1 MKKGFYIRLAG
12 EGISKNRKLYFPY
25 ILTCICMIMMYYIVS
40 FLSVSEEIA
49 SIRGGEMLQGL
60 LSMGVFVVAVF
71 ALIFLYYTNSFL
83 IRRRKKE
90 LGLYNILGM
99 GKRNLVRILLWENIL
114 TAAVSLIIGIVFGI
128 LFSKLAELLAVKLL
142 DGATGFGISIEGKP
156 ILMTVGLF
164 LVIFLLIMAR
174 MLVSVYKLRPIEML
188 RSENVGEKPP
198 KANWIFALAGAVI
211 LGGAYYLAVKIIDP
225 TTAMLVF
232 FLAVVMVIIATYL
245 LFIAGSVALCKL
257 LQKSRKYYYKTRHFV
272 SLSQM
277 VYRMKRNGAG
287 LASICILST
296 MVLVTISSTMC
307 IFADTESAI
316 QNRYPNDI
324 SIECSGKTSL
334 PQNVDGSEAEQKDS
348 VVQRMTP
355 EMTAPYKAAVREVL
369 ESHGVKEKNLQNY
382 NLYSLSGVQSDD
394 VLTIDFEKMR
404 GELASINSGL
414 SASVKTMYFT
424 TMDDYNR
431 LHGTDETLAEDEML
445 LYAYKTDYEY
455 ESFTINGVGTWEVK
469 TLDEPPIKVGTAMAN
484 MQGTYHIIVK
494 HLSVIEKI
502 ATAYETINA
511 KPLQDGTLYLLTLK
525 ECYDFDLE
533 CDQEEQIEIYEEILE
548 SFGQL
553 SNVTDEQGQRAGD
566 SLANYYADCKA
577 SGKGEFIALNG
588 GLFFLGVLLG
598 AVFLFGT
605 VLIMYYKQIS
615 EGYEDQD
622 RFDILMKVG
631 MTKKEVKQTINSQ
644 VLTVFFMPLIMA
656 GIHLAFAFPMIQK
669 ILMLMSGVEAKVF
682 VIVTIGCYLVFALF
696 YVVVYMV
703 TSKSYYTIISGKEK

>member
-40 FLSVSEEIA
+40 FLSVSEELA

-114 TAAVSLIIGIVFGI
+114 TAAISLIVGIVFGI
-128 LFSKLAELLAVKLL
+128 LFSKLAELLAIKLL
-142 DGATGFGISIEGKP
+142 DGATGFGVHIEMGP

-164 LVIFLLIMAR
+164 LAIFLLIMIR
-174 MLVSVYKLRPIEML
+174 MLISVYKLRPIEML

-198 KANWIFALAGAVI
+198 KANWIFAFAGAVI

-257 LQKSRKYYYKTRHFV
+257 LQKSKKYYYKTRHFV

-307 IFADTESAI
+307 IYADTESAI
-316 QNRYPNDI
+316 QNRYPTDI
-324 SIECSGKTSL
+324 SIEWSGKTSL
-334 PQNVDGSEAEQKDS
+334 PQNDGAEQAEQKDS
-348 VVQRMTP
+348 VVQRLTP
-355 EMTAPYKAAVREVL
+355 EMTAPYKEAVGHVL
-369 ESHGVKEKNLQNY
+369 ESHGVKAENLKNY
-382 NLYSLSGVQSDD
+382 KFYALSGVQSDD
-394 VLTIDFEKMR
+394 VLSIDFEKMR
-404 GELASINSGL
+404 GELASINSGM

-431 LHGTDETLAEDEML
+431 LNGTDETLAEDEML
-445 LYAYKTDYEY
+445 IYSYKTDYKY
-455 ESFTINGVGTWEVK
+455 DSFTIDGVGTWKVRMLE
-469 TLDEPPIKVGTAMAN
+469 EAPIEVGTATVN
-484 MQGTYHIIVK
+484 MQGGYQIVVK
-494 HLSVIEKI
+494 DLSVIEKI

-511 KPLQDGTLYLLTLK
+511 KPLQDGTLYLLALK

-533 CDQEEQIEIYEEILE
+533 CGQEEQIDIYNEILE
-548 SFGQL
+548 SFEHV
-553 SNVTDEQGQRAGD
+553 SEATDEQGNRTGD
-566 SLANYYADCKA
+566 LLANYFADCKA
-577 SGKGEFIALNG
+577 SGKGDFIALNG

-696 YVVVYMV
+696 YVIVYMV
-703 TSKSYYTIISGKEK
+703 TSKSYYTIISSKEK

>member
-40 FLSVSEEIA
+40 FLSVSEELA

-114 TAAVSLIIGIVFGI
+114 TAAISLIVGIVFGI
-128 LFSKLAELLAVKLL
+128 LFSKLAELLAIKLL
-142 DGATGFGISIEGKP
+142 DGATGFGVHIEVRP

-164 LVIFLLIMAR
+164 LVIFLLIMIR
-174 MLVSVYKLRPIEML
+174 MLISVYKLRPIEML

-198 KANWIFALAGAVI
+198 KANWIFAFAGAVI

-257 LQKSRKYYYKTRHFV
+257 LQKSKKYYYKTRHFV

-307 IFADTESAI
+307 IYADTESAI
-316 QNRYPNDI
+316 QNRYPTDI
-324 SIECSGKTSL
+324 SIEWSGKTSL
-334 PQNVDGSEAEQKDS
+334 PQNDGAEQAEQKDS
-348 VVQRMTP
+348 VVQRLTP
-355 EMTAPYKAAVREVL
+355 EMTAPYKEAVGHVL
-369 ESHGVKEKNLQNY
+369 ESHGVKAENLKNY
-382 NLYSLSGVQSDD
+382 KFYALSGVQSDD
-394 VLTIDFEKMR
+394 VLSIDFEKMR
-404 GELASINSGL
+404 GELASINSGM

-431 LHGTDETLAEDEML
+431 LNGTDETLAEDEML
-445 LYAYKTDYEY
+445 IYSYKTDYKY
-455 ESFTINGVGTWEVK
+455 DSFTIDGVGTWKVRMLE
-469 TLDEPPIKVGTAMAN
+469 EAPIEVGTATVN
-484 MQGTYHIIVK
+484 MQGGYQIVVK
-494 HLSVIEKI
+494 DLSVIEKI

-511 KPLQDGTLYLLTLK
+511 KPLQDGTLYLLALK

-533 CDQEEQIEIYEEILE
+533 CGQEEQIDIYNEILE
-548 SFGQL
+548 SFEHV
-553 SNVTDEQGQRAGD
+553 SEATDEQGNRTGD
-566 SLANYYADCKA
+566 LLANYFADCKA
-577 SGKGEFIALNG
+577 SGKGDFIALNG

-696 YVVVYMV
+696 YVIVYMV
-703 TSKSYYTIISGKEK
+703 TSKSYYTIISSKEK

>member
-324 SIECSGKTSL
+324 SIEWSGKTSL

-469 TLDEPPIKVGTAMAN
+469 TLEESPIKVGTAMAN
-484 MQGTYHIIVK
+484 MQGTYQIVVK
-494 HLSVIEKI
+494 DLSVIEKI

>member
-40 FLSVSEEIA
+40 FLSISKELA

-83 IRRRKKE
+83 IRKRKKE

-114 TAAVSLIIGIVFGI
+114 TAVISLVIGIVFGI
-128 LFSKLAELLAVKLL
+128 LFSKLAELLAIKLL
-142 DGATGFGISIEGKP
+142 DGATGFGVHIEMKP

-164 LVIFLLIMAR
+164 LAIFLLIMIR

-198 KANWIFALAGAVI
+198 KANWLFAFAGAVI
-211 LGGAYYLAVKIIDP
+211 LAGAYYLAVKIIDP

-257 LQKSRKYYYKTRHFV
+257 LQKSKKYYYKTRHFV

-307 IFADTESAI
+307 IYADTESSI
-316 QNRYPNDI
+316 RNRYPHDI
-324 SIECSGKTSL
+324 TIEWSGKTSL
-334 PQNVDGSEAEQKDS
+334 PQNEDGTDTELKDS
-348 VVQRMTP
+348 VVQRLTP
-355 EMTAPYKAAVREVL
+355 EMAMTYKEAVEKVL
-369 ESHGVKEKNLQNY
+369 ESHKVKAENLENY

-394 VLTIDFEKMR
+394 VLSIDFEKMK
-404 GELASINSGL
+404 GEISSINAGMSG
-414 SASVKTMYFT
+414 SVKTMYFT
-424 TMDDYNR
+424 TMDDYNK
-431 LHGTDETLAEDEML
+431 LKGTDKTLAEDEMM
-445 LYAYKTDYEY
+445 LYSYKTDYEY
-455 ESFTINGVGTWEVK
+455 DSFTIDGVGTWKVETMK
-469 TLDEPPIKVGTAMAN
+469 EPPIGVGNAMAN
-484 MQGTYHIIVK
+484 MQGSYQVVVK
-494 HLSVIEKI
+494 DLSVIEKI

-511 KPLQDGTLYLLTLK
+511 KPLQDGTLYLLSLK
-525 ECYDFDLE
+525 ECYDFDLK
-533 CDQEEQIEIYEEILE
+533 CDEEKQIEIYKDILE
-548 SFGQL
+548 SFEHI
-553 SNVTDEQGQRAGD
+553 SEAADEQGNRMGD
-566 SLANYYADCKA
+566 SLANYYADSKA
-577 SGKGEFIALNG
+577 YGKGDFIALNG

-622 RFDILMKVG
+622 RFNILMKVG

-696 YVVVYMV
+696 YVLVYVV
-703 TSKSYYTIISGKEK
+703 TSKSYYTIISSKEK

>member
-225 TTAMLVF
+225 TTAMCVF

-324 SIECSGKTSL
+324 SIEWSGKTSL

-414 SASVKTMYFT
+414 SASVKTMYFM

-469 TLDEPPIKVGTAMAN
+469 TLEEPPIKVGTAMAN
-484 MQGTYHIIVK
+484 MQGTYQIVVK
-494 HLSVIEKI
+494 DLSVIEKI

-553 SNVTDEQGQRAGD
+553 SNVTDEQGHRAGD

-669 ILMLMSGVEAKVF
+669 ILMLMSRVEAKVF

>member
-40 FLSVSEEIA
+40 FLSISKELA

-83 IRRRKKE
+83 IRKRKKE

-114 TAAVSLIIGIVFGI
+114 TAVISLVIGIVFGI
-128 LFSKLAELLAVKLL
+128 LFSKLAELLAIKLL
-142 DGATGFGISIEGKP
+142 DGATGFGVHIEMKP
-156 ILMTVGLF
+156 ILMTVGL
-164 LVIFLLIMAR
+164 
-174 MLVSVYKLRPIEML
+174 
-188 RSENVGEKPP
+188 
-198 KANWIFALAGAVI
+198 
-211 LGGAYYLAVKIIDP
+211 
-225 TTAMLVF
+225 

-257 LQKSRKYYYKTRHFV
+257 LQKSKKYYYKTRHFV

-307 IFADTESAI
+307 IYADTESSI
-316 QNRYPNDI
+316 RNRYPHDI
-324 SIECSGKTSL
+324 TIEWSGKTSL
-334 PQNVDGSEAEQKDS
+334 PQNEDGTDTELKDS
-348 VVQRMTP
+348 VVQRLTP
-355 EMTAPYKAAVREVL
+355 EMTMTYKEAVEKVL
-369 ESHGVKEKNLQNY
+369 ESHKVKAENLENY

-394 VLTIDFEKMR
+394 VLSIDFEKMK
-404 GELASINSGL
+404 GEISSINAGMSG
-414 SASVKTMYFT
+414 SVKTMYFT
-424 TMDDYNR
+424 TMDDYNK
-431 LHGTDETLAEDEML
+431 LKGTDKTLAEDEMM
-445 LYAYKTDYEY
+445 LYSYKTDYEY
-455 ESFTINGVGTWEVK
+455 DSFTIDGVGTWKVETMK
-469 TLDEPPIKVGTAMAN
+469 EPPIGVGNAMAN
-484 MQGTYHIIVK
+484 MQGSYQVVVK
-494 HLSVIEKI
+494 DLSVIEKI

-511 KPLQDGTLYLLTLK
+511 KPLQDGTLYLLSLK
-525 ECYDFDLE
+525 ECYDFDLK
-533 CDQEEQIEIYEEILE
+533 CDEEKQIEIYKDILE
-548 SFGQL
+548 SFEHI
-553 SNVTDEQGQRAGD
+553 SEAADEQGNRMGD
-566 SLANYYADCKA
+566 SLANYYADSKA
-577 SGKGEFIALNG
+577 YGKGDFIALNG

-622 RFDILMKVG
+622 RFNILMKVG

-696 YVVVYMV
+696 YVLVYVV
-703 TSKSYYTIISGKEK
+703 TSKSYYTIISSKEK